1 MPLHVFTSAVGHV
14 LVEAPQQDGPYHDG
28 DVEPE
33 AGQKAATLQSHIGRS
48 DHQSFPRAVRQ
59 REEVITVKTKQTN
72 KNKVRLKQ
80 VFVQLVLHTK
90 NLAGVTLASA
100 DLDLQVIF
108 SFYLT
113 RCGEMLPNT
122 YLKP

>member
-48 DHQSFPRAVRQ
+48 NHQSFPRAVRQ
-59 REEVITVKTKQTN
+59 REEVITVKNKTN
-72 KNKVRLKQ
+72 KQKQ
-80 VFVQLVLHTK
+80 GEVK
-90 NLAGVTLASA
+90 AGFCAASFA
-100 DLDLQVIF
+100 YKEF
-108 SFYLT
+108 S
-113 RCGEMLPNT
+113 RCDT
-122 YLKP
+122 CFC

>member
-1 MPLHVFTSAVGHV
+1 MLLHVFTSAVGHV

-33 AGQKAATLQSHIGRS
+33 AGQKAATFQSHIGRS

-59 REEVITVKTKQTN
+59 REEVITVKNKTN
-72 KNKVRLKQ
+72 KNKVKSKQ

-90 NLAGVTLASA
+90 NLAGVTHASA

-113 RCGEMLPNT
+113 GCGEMLSNT
-122 YLKP
+122 YSKP